1 MRMNRVRSRISDSDA
16 PGGSWAESLFTAPL
30 ANVGLAPSCEN
41 PRDCGVFFIG
51 DGEVSEGWYHA
62 WSLDRDLVV
71 ASCDFRLLK
80 RVPFA
85 FDFTN
90 YFAIRHE
97 TAGILPPAQIMT
109 FLETRPRT
117 GRVFM
122 PAGTHVAYTEIEYY
136 DGYFEKAFGSG
147 CSGSLS
153 RLAACLG
160 AMRGR
165 SMWDPQIPHLLE
177 TIGSTEAHG
186 RAAELLFAGIAN
198 EVMGRLLIMEER
210 FSEAVDDGD
219 RQAIVLV
226 ADHIRA
232 NIDAPLRL
240 EELADRAQM
249 GTTKFKRLF
258 RQTTGT
264 TTTEFIAIERVEQA
278 KRLLASSELSI
289 GQIARMCGFAR
300 ATSFSALFSKRVGM
314 PPRTFRKLARVAFSD
329 DPVRTVELC

>member
-1 MRMNRVRSRISDSDA
+1 MHRVRSQMSDPDV
-16 PGGSWAESLFTAPL
+16 PGGSWAGSLFTAPL
-30 ANVGLAPSCEN
+30 ANVGLVPSHEN
-41 PRDCGVFFIG
+41 PRGCGVFFAG
-51 DGEVSEGWYHA
+51 DGEASEGWYHA

-97 TAGILPPAQIMT
+97 SAGIFPPAQAMA

-117 GRVFM
+117 GRVVM
-122 PAGTHVAYTEIEYY
+122 PTGTHVAYTEIEYY

-147 CSGSLS
+147 CSESLAHLS
-153 RLAACLG
+153 ACLG
-160 AMRGR
+160 AMRGEG
-165 SMWDPQIPHLLE
+165 MWDPQIPRLLE
-177 TIGSTEAHG
+177 AIGGTEAHG

-198 EVMGRLLIMEER
+198 EVMGRMLAMEDR

-219 RQAIVLV
+219 RRAIVLV

-232 NIDAPLRL
+232 NIDAPPRL
-240 EELADRAQM
+240 GELADMAQM

-258 RQTTGT
+258 RQLTGT

-278 KRLLASSELSI
+278 KQLLASSELSI

-300 ATSFSALFSKRVGM
+300 ATSFSALFSKRVGT

-329 DPVRTVELC
+329 DPVRAVELR